1 MGILSSTRSAMKKI
15 IESSYSVGQF
25 YGEMKKVKNG
35 TRQKLISQ
43 VVLTDKQKKEI
54 DDLFQNNYGKKVKY
68 DWHRLYQSFTGNLIL
83 NIFQN
88 TFFQVD
94 LNLK

>member
-54 DDLFQNNYGKKVKY
+54 DDLY
-68 DWHRLYQSFTGNLIL
+68 
-83 NIFQN
+83 
-88 TFFQVD
+88 
-94 LNLK
+94 

>member
-43 VVLTDKQKKEI
+43 VVLT
-54 DDLFQNNYGKKVKY
+54 L
-68 DWHRLYQSFTGNLIL
+68 SLIH
-83 NIFQN
+83 I
-88 TFFQVD
+88 
-94 LNLK
+94 